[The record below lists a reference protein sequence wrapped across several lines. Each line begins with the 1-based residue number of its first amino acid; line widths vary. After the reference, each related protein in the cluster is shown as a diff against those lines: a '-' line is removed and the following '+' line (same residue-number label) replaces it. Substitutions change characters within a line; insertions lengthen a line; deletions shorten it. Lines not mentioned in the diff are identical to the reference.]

1 MSESKLTED
10 QMIKL
15 EKAIEQCG
23 NDSLEIMN
31 KIRQDYM
38 SNVGGSWMG
47 PAANAALQK
56 QEDFSDEWKR
66 IEEILNKLLNGVST
80 VKNRVLEFSDEQ
92 KRAFEAMNLGDDG
105 ALFNS
110 RMGG

>member
-1 MSESKLTED
+1 MSEAKLTED
-10 QMIKL
+10 MMNKL

-38 SNVGGSWMG
+38 SNVGGSWTG
-47 PAANAALQK
+47 PAAQAALTK

-66 IEEILNKLLNGVST
+66 IQEILTKLLNGVT
-80 VKNRVLEFSDEQ
+80 QTKNRVLDFSEEQ
-92 KRAFEAMNLGDDG
+92 KRNFEALNLGDDG
-105 ALFNS
+105 KLFNS